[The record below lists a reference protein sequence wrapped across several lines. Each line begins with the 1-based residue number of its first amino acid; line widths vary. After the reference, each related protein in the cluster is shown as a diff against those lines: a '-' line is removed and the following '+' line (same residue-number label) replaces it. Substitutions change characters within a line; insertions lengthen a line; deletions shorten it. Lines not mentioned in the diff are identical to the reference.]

1 MDCNTNKYTDVTNPP
16 PGEGARGRVE
26 ILDTTLRD
34 GEQTSGIAFSASEK
48 LAIAIK
54 LLEEV
59 GVDRLEIAS
68 ARVSKGEFECVQKVC
83 QWAAENGTLDK
94 IEVLGFCDNGASIE
108 WIKNAG
114 GKVINLL
121 TKGSEKH
128 CVGQLQKKPQEHW
141 DDIAR
146 NVRMAHEAGLRVN
159 IYLEDWS
166 NGMLDNP
173 DYVFG
178 LLNSLHAE
186 VYGTCDTPDSNG
198 TCQQMA
204 PIIDRIMLPD
214 TLGILSPRKTK
225 ELISMMV
232 ERHPNL
238 HFDFHAHND
247 YDLAAANVLAAVEA
261 GVKGI
266 HTTVNGLGE
275 RAGNASLSSVVAV
288 LNDMAQVK
296 IGVDE
301 KSINNISRMVESYSG
316 IGTASNTP
324 IVGENVFTQTAG
336 VHADG
341 DKKGKLYVNALLPER
356 FGRSREYALGK
367 MSGKANIEQN
377 LKLLGIHLN
386 DSDMRR
392 VTKRINEMGDKK
404 EHVTLD
410 DLPYIIADVL
420 HHEAPEERIKLLS
433 YMVTTAYGL
442 HPQACVK
449 LEVDGQAYEE
459 SATGD
464 GMYDAFVRA
473 VRHIYRNRLGRT
485 FPWLTNYVVTIPPG
499 GRTDA
504 LVQTAISWEYEGKV
518 YRTRGLD
525 ADQTEA
531 AIKAT
536 IKMLN
541 LLESN
546 E

>member
-1 MDCNTNKYTDVTNPP
+1 M
-16 PGEGARGRVE
+16 RHIE
-26 ILDTTLRD
+26 IMDTTLRD
-34 GEQTSGIAFSASEK
+34 GEQTSGVAFSASEK
-48 LAIAIK
+48 LSIARK

-59 GVDRLEIAS
+59 RVDRLEIAS
-68 ARVSKGEFECVQKVC
+68 ARVSKGEFECVKAVC
-83 QWAAENGTLDK
+83 EWAVENGKLDC
-94 IEVLGFCDNGASIE
+94 IEVLGFCDNGTSID
-108 WIKNAG
+108 WIKRAG
-114 GKVINLL
+114 AKVINLL

-128 CVGQLQKKPQEHW
+128 CVGQLQKTPEEHLR
-141 DDIAR
+141 DIR
-146 NVRMAHEAGLRVN
+146 DNIRMAHEAELRVN

-166 NGMLDNP
+166 NGILDNP
-173 DYVFG
+173 EYVFNLLDG
-178 LLNSLHAE
+178 LSDYTEGREETSEAK
-186 VYGTCDTPDSNG
+186 G
-198 TCQQMA
+198 TCQGQRVA
-204 PIIDRIMLPD
+204 PLIDRIMLPD
-214 TLGILSPRKTK
+214 TLGILSPSQTK
-225 ELISMMV
+225 QLITKMV
-232 ERHPNL
+232 ERYPHL

-247 YDLAAANVLAAVEA
+247 YDLAVANVLAATEA

-266 HTTVNGLGE
+266 HTTINGLGE

-288 LNDMAQVK
+288 LNDLAHD
-296 IGVDE
+296 IELGIE
-301 KSINNISRMVESYSG
+301 ERSINQISRIVESYSG
-316 IGTASNTP
+316 IATASNTP

-341 DKKGKLYVNALLPER
+341 DKKGKLYVNPLLPER

-377 LKLLGIHLN
+377 LKLLGIHISDN
-386 DSDMRR
+386 DMRR

-404 EHVTLD
+404 EHVTLE

-420 HHEAPEERIKLLS
+420 HHDTPSDRICLLS
-433 YMVTTAYGL
+433 YMVSTAYGL

-449 LEVDGQAYEE
+449 LQINGQEYEE

-473 VRHIYRNRLGRT
+473 VRHIYRDKLGRK
-485 FPWLTNYVVTIPPG
+485 FPWLSNYVVTIPPG

-504 LVQTAISWEYEGKV
+504 LVQTTISWEFQGKN

-536 IKMLN
+536 IKLLN
-541 LLESN
+541 IVE
-546 E
+546 EQYAEMEAQKAEEAQKED